1 MSSLADNLGDEEHA
15 RFALDKLVIGTVIRT
30 YVLDT
35 HPPKEK
41 RLIIVGESYD
51 HISVVTVYINS
62 KLNINVFPTKEL
74 QDLNPE
80 FIQEGRSYLDHNSH
94 VDCSSLHVLKKAFLA
109 DIIGV
114 SPDRILGNV
123 SEQDMKQIRSLIKS
137 ARTIKPSLKK
147 TYGLFL

>member
-1 MSSLADNLGDEEHA
+1 MNSFADAFGDEERT
-15 RFALDKLVIGTVIRT
+15 RFASDNLVIGTVILT

-35 HPPKEK
+35 TPPKEK
-41 RLIIVGESYD
+41 RLIVVGESYD

-80 FIQEGRSYLDHNSH
+80 FIKEGRDYLDHNSH
-94 VDCSSLHVLKKAFLA
+94 VDCSSLHVLKKDFLA
-109 DIIGV
+109 GIISA
-114 SPDRILGNV
+114 SPERILGNV
-123 SEQDMKQIRSLIKS
+123 SEDDMKEIRSLIKS